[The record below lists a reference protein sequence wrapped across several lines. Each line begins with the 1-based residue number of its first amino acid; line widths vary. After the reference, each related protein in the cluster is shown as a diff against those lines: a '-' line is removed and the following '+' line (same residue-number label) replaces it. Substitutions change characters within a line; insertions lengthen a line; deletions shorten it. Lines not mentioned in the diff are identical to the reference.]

1 MVYVYYIQMFDN
13 EKQYGTIGMEMVSYC
28 FFVENLS
35 ICVDFL
41 YKVCIIYFRCVK
53 QYVFLF
59 DLKGEGL
66 ELKGEN
72 VQTKK
77 QNTVRFGVLPK
88 LLIGIL
94 GPLVFILIVVGVL
107 LNTKVANTITTMQDD
122 YLSAEVN
129 RSAVE
134 VESFFQKFFGV
145 AETEATSPTILAAL
159 REWDPATFQGS
170 AQAQTV
176 QAEMIAVQKAHSEDI
191 LNLCLTSIGTK
202 QLIQSHGAFLSMPEF
217 DVTTR
222 EWYQRALSEQQTVVS
237 GAYVDVNTNQLV
249 ATVATPVFDGSN
261 IIGVLSMDITVT
273 NLMERLS
280 QISIGQT
287 GYIIVYDT
295 AQNILYHPDETYIL
309 QNLADIPYSDNIK
322 TALGNGENVKSM
334 HYTKGEENYYGTSV
348 FQEGVQYLILGVMP
362 EAEYDAYATQTRHT
376 TIMSFVLCIFILS
389 LVIVIIAKTMVRSLQ
404 KLAVVARKLA
414 DGHLDVQMDIKSHD
428 EVGLLANDIQDI
440 VSRLKTY
447 IVYID
452 EIATVLGEMAHGNL
466 VFTLQ
471 QEYQGEFYRIKEAL
485 LQIQSNLSQTMHA
498 ITQAATQVDNGAH
511 QVALGAQSQAEG
523 ATEQAS
529 SVEELSAQIQEL
541 AKKADDHTE
550 TAMTVNQNLDRMG
563 QQIQTSNTE
572 MSHLLQ
578 AIDNISQR
586 SHEIIHIIK
595 TIEDIAFQTNI
606 LALNAAVEAARA
618 GAAGKGFAV
627 VADEVRN
634 LAAKS
639 AEAAQNTTNLIQ
651 GSVEAVE
658 EGHSIAV
665 TTAQALQSATAETDE
680 IVSMVGTIANSYH
693 NVSTQL
699 DQLSI
704 GIDQIASVVQTN
716 SATAQ
721 ESAAT
726 SEELSGQA
734 HILKDLVAKFRL
746 QESDPT
752 Q

>member
-1 MVYVYYIQMFDN
+1 MYN
-13 EKQYGTIGMEMVSYC
+13 NS
-28 FFVENLS
+28 
-35 ICVDFL
+35 
-41 YKVCIIYFRCVK
+41 RCVK
-53 QYVFLF
+53 KHVCLSI
-59 DLKGEGL
+59 LKGERL

-94 GPLVFILIVVGVL
+94 GPLVVILLVVWAL
-107 LNTKVANTITTMQDD
+107 LNTKVAHTITTMQND
-122 YLSAEVN
+122 YLSAEVD
-129 RSAVE
+129 RSAAE

-145 AETEATSPTILAAL
+145 AETEAISPTILTAL
-159 REWDPATFQGS
+159 RNWDPATFQGS
-170 AQAQTV
+170 EQAQTV
-176 QAEMIAVQKAHSEDI
+176 QAEMIRVRDAHSEDI
-191 LNLCLTSIGTK
+191 INLCLTSIGTK

-222 EWYQRALSEQQTVVS
+222 EWYQRVISEQQTVVS
-237 GAYVDVNTNQLV
+237 GAYVDVNTNQLI
-249 ATVATPVFDGSN
+249 ATIATPIYDGGN
-261 IIGVLSMDITVT
+261 IIGVLSMDIAVT
-273 NLMERLS
+273 NLIERLS

-287 GYIIVYDT
+287 GYITVYDT
-295 AQNILYHPDETYIL
+295 AQNVLYHPDESYIL
-309 QNLADIPYSDNIK
+309 QNLSDIPYSDNIK
-322 TALGNGENVKSM
+322 TALANGENVESM
-334 HYTKGEENYYGTSV
+334 YYTRGDGSYYGTSV

-362 EAEYDAYATQTRHT
+362 EAEYNAYAAQTRHT
-376 TIMSFVLCIFILS
+376 TILSFVLCILILS
-389 LVIVIIAKTMVRSLQ
+389 VIIIVFAKTMVRSLK
-404 KLAVVARKLA
+404 KLTMVARQLA
-414 DGHLDVQMDIKSHD
+414 DGHLDVQMDVKSHD
-428 EVGLLANDIQDI
+428 EVGLLADDIQDI

-452 EIATVLGEMAHGNL
+452 EISLVLGEMSNGNL

-471 QEYQGEFYRIKEAL
+471 HEYQGEFYRIKEAL
-485 LQIQSNLSQTMHA
+485 LKIQSNLSLTIKS

-511 QVALGAQSQAEG
+511 QVALGTQSQAEG

-541 AKKADDHTE
+541 SKKADDYTE
-550 TAMTVNQNLDRMG
+550 TAMTVNQNLDIMG
-563 QQIQTSNTE
+563 QQIQTSNQE

-578 AIDNISQR
+578 AINNISQR
-586 SHEIIHIIK
+586 SHEIIKIIK

-639 AEAAQNTTNLIQ
+639 AEAAKNTTNLIQ

-658 EGHSIAV
+658 EGHSIAM
-665 TTAQALQSATAETDE
+665 TTAEALQNATAETDE
-680 IVSMVGTIANSYH
+680 IVTMVGKIANSYH
-693 NVSTQL
+693 ILSGQL
-699 DQLSI
+699 EQLSS
-704 GIDQIASVVQTN
+704 GVDQIANVIQTN

-746 QESDPT
+746 HEVNDLEDNT
-752 Q
+752 L